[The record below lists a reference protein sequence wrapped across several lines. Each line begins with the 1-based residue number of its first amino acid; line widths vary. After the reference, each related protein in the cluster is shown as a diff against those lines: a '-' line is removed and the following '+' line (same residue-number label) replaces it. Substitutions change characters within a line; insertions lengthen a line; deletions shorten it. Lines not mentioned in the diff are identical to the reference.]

1 MADIYLGLGSNTEP
15 TRYLRMGVKE
25 LAREFELRTVS
36 RAYRNQAVGFE
47 GDDFL
52 NAVVCVASDRP
63 VEEIADVLKAIHA
76 KAGRVRGDSAF
87 VSRTLDIDL
96 LLVGDAV
103 IPEWRIPRRDV
114 LEHSFVLR
122 PLAEIAPD
130 LRHPV
135 TGETMAAHWAAC
147 DQETH
152 PLTEVPL
159 DLLDSIEPA

>member
-1 MADIYLGLGSNTEP
+1 MTDIYLGLGSNTEP
-15 TRYLRMGVKE
+15 VRYLCMGVQE
-25 LAREFELRTVS
+25 LAREFDLRAVS
-36 RAYRNQAVGFE
+36 RVYRNQAVGFD

-63 VEEIADVLKAIHA
+63 VEEIAEVLKAIDA

-114 LEHSFVLR
+114 LEYSFVLR

-135 TGETMAAHWAAC
+135 TGETMASHWADC
-147 DQETH
+147 DQERH
-152 PLTEVPL
+152 PLIEVTQN
-159 DLLDSIEPA
+159 LLNSAELA

>member
-1 MADIYLGLGSNTEP
+1 MPDIYLGLGSNTEP
-15 TRYLRMGVKE
+15 ARYLCVGVQE
-25 LAREFELRTVS
+25 LAREFDLRTVS
-36 RAYRNQAVGFE
+36 RVYRNQAVGFD
-47 GDDFL
+47 GGDFL

-114 LEHSFVLR
+114 LEYSFVLR

-130 LRHPV
+130 LHHPV
-135 TGETMAAHWAAC
+135 TGKTMVSHWAAF
-147 DQETH
+147 DQERH
-152 PLTEVPL
+152 PLTEDPL
-159 DLLDSIEPA
+159 NLLNSTEPA